1 MMEIPVNEPD
11 LSGNEQKY
19 VLDAVKSGWVAQGKY
34 VGEFERGFAKFI
46 GTKHAI
52 TTTSGTAALQLATTC
67 LDLRPGDEVIV
78 PALTI
83 VSTVFSVCYVG
94 ATPVLVDSDPTTYTL
109 DPNEVERK
117 ITPKT
122 RAILPV
128 HLYGHP
134 ADMQPILDLA
144 RRHNLFVIEDAAE
157 AHGAQYRGRSAGS
170 MGIVN
175 CFSFYSNKII
185 TTGEG
190 GMVTTDD
197 DRLAKR
203 VTRLKDLAHSE
214 ERRFLHTEIAYV
226 LRMTN
231 MQAALGLA
239 QLERVEQFIARKR
252 RMAAEYQQALA
263 GIEGLHVPVEM
274 PWAKS
279 VYWMYAIRITP
290 DFGCSRDELMRRL
303 QERNVGTRTFFIPM
317 HQQPVFLN
325 MGLFRDEH
333 YPVAERLSEEGL
345 YLPSGLTLTKEQ
357 IDRVASSI
365 REIQREVKTGSM
377 KEQSRARSA
386 RQGVQL

>member
-1 MMEIPVNEPD
+1 
-11 LSGNEQKY
+11 
-19 VLDAVKSGWVAQGKY
+19 
-34 VGEFERGFAKFI
+34 
-46 GTKHAI
+46 
-52 TTTSGTAALQLATTC
+52 
-67 LDLRPGDEVIV
+67 
-78 PALTI
+78 
-83 VSTVFSVCYVG
+83 VCYVG

-252 RMAAEYQQALA
+252 WMAAEYQQALA

-290 DFGCSRDELMRRL
+290 DFGCSRDELMNRL
-303 QERNVGTRTFFIPM
+303 KTRGVATRTFFIPM

-325 MGLFRDEH
+325 MGLFREDH
-333 YPVAERLSEEGL
+333 YPVAERLSDEGL
-345 YLPSGLTLTKEQ
+345 YLPSGLTITKEQ

-365 REIQREVKTGSM
+365 REIQREVRTGSI
-377 KEQSRARSA
+377 KVQPAGDTL
-386 RQGVQL
+386 RQGVSL